1 MGKGSF
7 GQVVKAFDHEERCQV
22 AIKIIKN
29 KKPFLNQAQIEV
41 KLLEMMNRA
50 DAENKYYIGGSAA
63 ARYGNTAVSASGAAP
78 APSHYHRS
86 RYLAQQQQQQHQQ
99 AQQGQH
105 LQGSAS
111 HLGSSALV
119 VGGGGGH
126 KSYAPASLPLDLGS
140 HMASSLGGLV
150 IPDHHAPAAMS
161 GSFLAHNLSM
171 PPGGGVVGPG
181 SIGGMPV
188 GGAVGYAPFS
198 VNEAML
204 MAAAAAS
211 SGAGGSVG
219 PLGGGNSLGV
229 IGGPIGVGSVSTV
242 GPASLV
248 VGGSAAAVSVGVG
261 VSSHHLIGGTGSS
274 ISNSSSSSSST
285 NGGGGG
291 GAGLAGPLGS
301 GTVGAGSGSASGG
314 SSVGSGGSGIVSSS
328 SAKGHGRGPP
338 GAPSDRDES
347 SPMVGVCVQPS
358 PVIIH

>member
-1 MGKGSF
+1 MAGNGAIAGSSSVT
-7 GQVVKAFDHEERCQV
+7 GVSTAAGVIVPGSNVVGSSTAPTTSSYPLAMDCDPPATVSLGGHH
-22 AIKIIKN
+22 A
-29 KKPFLNQAQIEV
+29 
-41 KLLEMMNRA
+41 
-50 DAENKYYIGGSAA
+50 GGSAA

-86 RYLAQQQQQQHQQ
+86 RYLAQQQQQHQQ

-211 SGAGGSVG
+211 SGVGGNVG

-248 VGGSAAAVSVGVG
+248 VGGSAAAAGVG
-261 VSSHHLIGGTGSS
+261 QL
-274 ISNSSSSSSST
+274 
-285 NGGGGG
+285 NGY
-291 GAGLAGPLGS
+291 
-301 GTVGAGSGSASGG
+301 V
-314 SSVGSGGSGIVSSS
+314 
-328 SAKGHGRGPP
+328 
-338 GAPSDRDES
+338 
-347 SPMVGVCVQPS
+347 
-358 PVIIH
+358 